1 MPSRAALAAVAVA
14 MLCAAALT
22 AVVARF
28 GPAPAAEVAR
38 GGETAFTSEVH
49 RREMRPGRGPQRWMG
64 PRASFLFRD
73 LSPGPAVVEVRVRGQ
88 RTSVL
93 VAVDGVVVGTIEP
106 GQTSVA
112 VPLPSGPGGDHVVEL
127 RTDGFEAG
135 DGRRLGA
142 LLDSVTVRTA
152 AAGRPSARL
161 LLLFV
166 LPAALVATAALLAG
180 LPPAAALATVI
191 EASAAQALL
200 LWPQGLLHSSY
211 ASSLAALLGAGAL
224 AGLIFARWRDKHVA
238 GAGPWAFAAFLA
250 ALLVQV
256 LAATS
261 PLMIVSDE
269 VFHANNLGRVA
280 GGQWFLTSVTQ
291 HARPFHFPYGVSFYA
306 LLVPWLR
313 AGVDAVALVRGAAAV
328 SGLAASLGLFALLA
342 PTGPA
347 RAGLAVI
354 LLQLL
359 PGAFDPYSFGNLSNV
374 FGQSMTTLFFCWW
387 AGPSSKSERGLI
399 PREREALGGWP
410 VGAVLLALGGLG
422 HFSSLVVLAVLLAAL
437 WVVRGREGPGRLRL
451 IAAACGLGLA
461 ALYYARFVPLMVEQ
475 LPRLLEG
482 GGQGRGASRGSLDVL
497 RLQLLGILGQWGL
510 PAIVLAVVGRP
521 RWRASPLDRDLVAY
535 WAAGAVLA
543 LPAMFTPVDVRYLY
557 ALTVPLAAAGGGA
570 LVKLREAGRGGA
582 VAAALLLGAQAAWGL
597 RGLVEAV
604 AQRYR

>member
-14 MLCAAALT
+14 MLCAAALA

-49 RREMRPGRGPQRWMG
+49 RREMGPGRGPQRWMG

-73 LSPGPAVVEVRVRGQ
+73 LSPGPAIVEVRVRGQ

-106 GQTSVA
+106 GQTTIA
-112 VPLPSGPGGDHVVEL
+112 VPFPSGPGGDHVVEL
-127 RTDGFEAG
+127 RTEGFEAG

-142 LLDSVTVRTA
+142 LVDSVTVRATA
-152 AAGRPSARL
+152 AARPSPRL

-166 LPAALVATAALLAG
+166 IPAALVATAALLAG

-191 EASAAQALL
+191 EASVAQALL

-211 ASSLAALLGAGAL
+211 ASSLAALLGVGAL
-224 AGLIFARWRDKHVA
+224 GGLAFARWREKHVP

-313 AGVDAVALVRGAAAV
+313 AGVDAVTLVRGAAAV

-347 RAGLAVI
+347 RAGLAII

-374 FGQSMTTLFFCWW
+374 FSQSMTTLFFCWW
-387 AGPSSKSERGLI
+387 AGPGSK
-399 PREREALGGWP
+399 PPGGWP
-410 VGAVLLALGGLG
+410 AGAVLLALGCLG
-422 HFSSLVVLAVLLAAL
+422 HFSSLVVLAVLVAAL
-437 WVVRGREGPGRLRL
+437 WVVRGHEGPGRLRV

-482 GGQGRGASRGSLDVL
+482 GGQGRGASRGTLDVL

-557 ALTVPLAAAGGGA
+557 ALTIPLAAAGGAA
-570 LVKLREAGRGGA
+570 LVKVREGGRGGA
-582 VAAALLLGAQAAWGL
+582 LAAALLLGAQAAWGL